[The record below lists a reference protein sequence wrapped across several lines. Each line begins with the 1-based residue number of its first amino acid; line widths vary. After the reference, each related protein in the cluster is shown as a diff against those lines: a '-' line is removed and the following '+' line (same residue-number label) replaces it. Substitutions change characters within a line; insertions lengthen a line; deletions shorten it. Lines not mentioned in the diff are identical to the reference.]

1 MTSSGHDES
10 ACVCGFCEGVSAS
23 ILPIGSGVH
32 AESSISAKKK
42 KVAKSGDSATNLV
55 GILESNT

>member
-1 MTSSGHDES
+1 MSLR
-10 ACVCGFCEGVSAS
+10 VCGFCEGVSAS